1 MKGSAKMD
9 TEIKTSVSAA
19 VGSTLGGELISYK
32 KNGQEYVWEGLPEYW
47 ASHAPILFPTV
58 GATIDGS
65 VKLEGK
71 AYPLPKHGFARKK
84 EFRLLEQTVNK
95 LVYELFDSPD
105 TLELYPY
112 HFRLLITHTITDEG
126 FSTEYKVENVDSKP
140 IWFCIGG
147 HTGFRCPMNEGEQFS
162 DYKLVFDSVENE
174 DVIYTT
180 NYGGGY
186 IDASL
191 PVTDKLKNTN
201 EWELNYADYDVDV
214 LLAKKLK
221 SHSVKLINKNTGKG
235 IDFDFTGF
243 KAIGIW
249 TPPKKQAPFVCIEP
263 WNGLPAHLDE
273 SGNFEDKPY
282 AIKLE
287 VGESYTVGYSMKVL
301 D

>member
-1 MKGSAKMD
+1 MD
-9 TEIKTSVSAA
+9 TEIRTSRAA
-19 VGSTLGGELISYK
+19 AIGSTLGGELISYK
-32 KNGQEYVWEGLPEYW
+32 KDGQEYVWEGLPEYW

-58 GATIDGS
+58 GSTIDGS
-65 VKLEGK
+65 VKFEGV
-71 AYPLPKHGFARKK
+71 AYPLQKHGFARKQ
-84 EFRLLEQTVNK
+84 EFRLLEDAGDK
-95 LVYELFDSPD
+95 LVYELFDNAE
-105 TLELYPY
+105 TRKVYPY
-112 HFRLLITHTITDEG
+112 KFRLLVTHRITDEG
-126 FSTEYKVENVDSKP
+126 FSTEYTVENIDSKP

-147 HTGFRCPMNEGEQFS
+147 HAGFRCPMKDGEKFS

-201 EWELNYADYDVDV
+201 EWALDYADYDVDV
-214 LLAKKLK
+214 LLTKKLK

-243 KAIGIW
+243 KALGIW

-273 SGNFEDKPY
+273 TGNFEDKPY
-282 AIKLE
+282 AIKLG
-287 VGESYTVGYSMKVL
+287 VGEKYSVGYSMKVI

>member
-1 MKGSAKMD
+1 MD
-9 TEIKTSVSAA
+9 TEIRTSKATA
-19 VGSTLGGELISYK
+19 IGSTLGGELISYK
-32 KNGQEYVWEGLPEYW
+32 KDGQEYVWEGLPEYW

-65 VKLEGK
+65 VKFEGV
-71 AYPLPKHGFARKK
+71 AYPLQKHGFARKQ
-84 EFRLLEQTVNK
+84 EFRLLEDAGDK
-95 LVYELFDSPD
+95 LVYELFDNAE
-105 TLELYPY
+105 TCKVYPY
-112 HFRLLITHTITDEG
+112 KFRLLVTHRITDEG
-126 FSTEYKVENVDSKP
+126 FSTEYTVENIDSKP

-147 HTGFRCPMNEGEQFS
+147 HAGFRCPMKDGEKFS
-162 DYKLVFDSVENE
+162 DYKLVFDRVENE

-201 EWELNYADYDVDV
+201 EWALDYADYDVDV
-214 LLAKKLK
+214 LLTKKLK

-243 KAIGIW
+243 KALGIW

-273 SGNFEDKPY
+273 TGNFEDKPY
-282 AIKLE
+282 AIKLG
-287 VGESYTVGYSMKVL
+287 VGEKYSVGYSMKVI